1 MLQKIL
7 SWDTSLFYL
16 INHHRSVFGDYVMAV
31 LSNSLFIEIFVVLI
45 AVFLIWQNKFKHWYF
60 YLIFLGLAIALSD
73 RISVVCFKDVVC
85 RLRPS
90 HALNDVFTLKLQ
102 HGDLITW
109 YKGGKYG
116 FVSSHATNIFSVLTF
131 AFFSLWKGIKRVGE
145 KREVYVVFTIIVS
158 IWAVV
163 TCYSR
168 VYCGYH
174 YPLDVFCGALLGVLI
189 GWLCYLALNKVQQR
203 CMHIRNQSYL

>member
-16 INHHRSVFGDYVMAV
+16 INHSRSDFLDYVMAL
-31 LSNSLFIEIFVVLI
+31 LSNSLFIEIIVVLI
-45 AVFLIWQNKFKHWYF
+45 TVFLIWQNKFKYWYL
-60 YLIFLGLAIALSD
+60 YLIFIGLAIALSD

-90 HALNDVFTLKLQ
+90 HALNDAFTLKLQ
-102 HGDLITW
+102 HGDIITS

-116 FVSSHATNIFSVLTF
+116 FVSSHAANIFSVLTF
-131 AFFSLWKGIKRVGE
+131 ALFSLWKEIKRVGE
-145 KREVYVVFTIIVS
+145 RRYINIFFTIIVLL
-158 IWAVV
+158 WGFV
-163 TCYSR
+163 TGYSR

-174 YPLDVFCGALLGVLI
+174 YPLDVFCGALLGVFI
-189 GWLCYLALNKVQQR
+189 GWLCYWSSSKLKQKFFHNK
-203 CMHIRNQSYL
+203 NQSS

>member
-16 INHHRSVFGDYVMAV
+16 INHHRSSFLDYVMAL

-45 AVFLIWQNKFKHWYF
+45 AVFLIWKNKFKYWYF
-60 YLIFLGLAIALSD
+60 YLIFLAVAIALSD
-73 RISVVCFKDVVC
+73 RISVVCFKDVFC
-85 RLRPS
+85 RPRPS

-131 AFFSLWKGIKRVGE
+131 ALFSLWKEFKRVGE
-145 KREVYVVFTIIVS
+145 GRGVYVVFTIIVS
-158 IWAVV
+158 TWAIV
-163 TCYSR
+163 TGYSR

-189 GWLCYLALNKVQQR
+189 GWLCYLALIKVQQR
-203 CMHIRNQSYL
+203 CMHIRN